1 MKSTMKYA
9 MQPIRTMRPAEAGFA
24 PAARRLL
31 RVKLPPAVLLAAV
44 AAIAAAVVAASGWR
58 SAGPAPSAAQLDEW
72 QAMVTQAGEPHAL
85 ARLRDLARAGSAD
98 AQAALGGALV
108 DAREPGLRDEGR
120 GWLETAAQ
128 ANGATDAPAARRAQ
142 LALGKA
148 LLLGSGGLPKDYARA
163 RTLLAAAA
171 AHGDPAA
178 AYYLGLIYRSGYG
191 IAADPAQAARWFD
204 VASRADL
211 PAADFMLANAYRD
224 GSGVPRDDARAL
236 ALYRR
241 AAEHELPEAVQT
253 LAMAYRNGELG
264 LTPDADAFHAQW
276 IETAHALKHPV
287 VAP

>member
-1 MKSTMKYA
+1 
-9 MQPIRTMRPAEAGFA
+9 MQPIRTMRPAEAGFTT
-24 PAARRLL
+24 AAQRLL
-31 RVKLPPAVLLAAV
+31 RAKLPPAALLAA
-44 AAIAAAVVAASGWR
+44 AAITVAAVVAATGWR
-58 SAGPAPSAAQLDEW
+58 AAGPAPSAAQLDEW
-72 QAMVTQAGEPHAL
+72 QAMVAQAVEPHAL
-85 ARLRDLARAGSAD
+85 AQLRTLARRGSGD
-98 AQAALGGALV
+98 AQAALGIALV

-128 ANGATDAPAARRAQ
+128 ADTKAGTPAARRAQ

-148 LLLGSGGLPKDYARA
+148 LLLGSGDIPKDYARA
-163 RTLLAAAA
+163 RTLLGEAAGQ
-171 AHGDPAA
+171 GDPAA

-191 IAADPAQAARWFD
+191 VAADPVQAAHWFEI
-204 VASRADL
+204 ASRSDI
-211 PAADFMLANAYRD
+211 PAADFMLANAYRE
-224 GSGVPRDDARAL
+224 GSGVPRDEARAL

-264 LTPDADAFHAQW
+264 LRPDADAFHAQW

>member
-1 MKSTMKYA
+1 
-9 MQPIRTMRPAEAGFA
+9 MQPIRTMRPAEAGVTA
-24 PAARRLL
+24 AARRLL
-31 RVKLPPAVLLAAV
+31 RAKLPPAALLAA
-44 AAIAAAVVAASGWR
+44 AAVTVAAVVAATGWR
-58 SAGPAPSAAQLDEW
+58 AAGPAPSAAQLDEW
-72 QAMVTQAGEPHAL
+72 QAMVAQAAEPHAL
-85 ARLRDLARAGSAD
+85 AQLRTLARRGSGD
-98 AQAALGGALV
+98 AQAALGIALL

-120 GWLETAAQ
+120 GWLETAVDGKAD
-128 ANGATDAPAARRAQ
+128 GPAARRAQ

-148 LLLGSGGLPKDYARA
+148 LLLGSGDIPKDYARA
-163 RTLLAAAA
+163 RALLGEAASQ
-171 AHGDPAA
+171 GDPAA

-191 IAADPAQAARWFD
+191 TAADPVQAAHWFEF
-204 VASRADL
+204 ASHADI

-224 GSGVPRDDARAL
+224 GSGVPRNEARAL

-264 LTPDADAFHAQW
+264 LKPDADAFHTQW

>member
-1 MKSTMKYA
+1 
-9 MQPIRTMRPAEAGFA
+9 
-24 PAARRLL
+24 
-31 RVKLPPAVLLAAV
+31 
-44 AAIAAAVVAASGWR
+44 
-58 SAGPAPSAAQLDEW
+58 
-72 QAMVTQAGEPHAL
+72 
-85 ARLRDLARAGSAD
+85 
-98 AQAALGGALV
+98 AALGIALV

-128 ANGATDAPAARRAQ
+128 AQGADNAPAARRAQ

-148 LLLGSGGLPKDYARA
+148 LLLGSGDMPKDYARA
-163 RTLLAAAA
+163 RALLSAAAE
-171 AHGDPAA
+171 HGDAAA

-191 IAADPAQAARWFD
+191 TATDPVQAARWFEI
-204 VASRADL
+204 ASQAEI

-224 GSGVPRDDARAL
+224 GSGVPRDEARAL

-264 LTPDADAFHAQW
+264 LRPDADAFHAQW

-287 VAP
+287 VGP

>member
-1 MKSTMKYA
+1 
-9 MQPIRTMRPAEAGFA
+9 MQPIRTMRPAETGFA

-31 RVKLPPAVLLAAV
+31 RAKLPPAVLLAAV

-58 SAGPAPSAAQLDEW
+58 GAGPAPSAAQLEEW

-128 ANGATDAPAARRAQ
+128 ANGATHAPAARRAQ

-148 LLLGSGGLPKDYARA
+148 LLLGSGDLPKDYARA

-204 VASRADL
+204 VASRADI

-264 LTPDADAFHAQW
+264 LTPDAKEFHAQW

>member
-1 MKSTMKYA
+1 
-9 MQPIRTMRPAEAGFA
+9 MQPIRTMRPAEAGFSA
-24 PAARRLL
+24 AARRLL
-31 RVKLPPAVLLAAV
+31 RAKLPPAALLAAAAMTV
-44 AAIAAAVVAASGWR
+44 AAAAAATGWR
-58 SAGPAPSAAQLDEW
+58 AAGPAPSAAQIDEW
-72 QAMVTQAGEPHAL
+72 QVMVAQAAEPHAL
-85 ARLRDLARAGSAD
+85 AQLRTLARRGSGD
-98 AQAALGGALV
+98 AQAALGIALV
-108 DAREPGLRDEGR
+108 DAREPVLRDEGR

-128 ANGATDAPAARRAQ
+128 ADGQADAPAARRAQ

-148 LLLGSGGLPKDYARA
+148 LLLGSGDLPKDYARA
-163 RTLLAAAA
+163 RALLGAAA

-191 IAADPAQAARWFD
+191 IAADPVQAAHWFAL
-204 VASRADL
+204 ASRSGI

-236 ALYRR
+236 VLYRR
-241 AAEHELPEAVQT
+241 AAQHELPEAVQT

-264 LTPDADAFHAQW
+264 LKPDADEFHAQW

>member
-1 MKSTMKYA
+1 

-44 AAIAAAVVAASGWR
+44 AAIAAAAVAASGWR

-85 ARLRDLARAGSAD
+85 ARLRDLARAGSTD

-128 ANGATDAPAARRAQ
+128 ASGATHAPAARRAQ

-204 VASRADL
+204 VASRA
-211 PAADFMLANAYRD
+211 
-224 GSGVPRDDARAL
+224 
-236 ALYRR
+236 
-241 AAEHELPEAVQT
+241 AEHELPEAVQT

>member
-1 MKSTMKYA
+1 MVA
-9 MQPIRTMRPAEAGFA
+9 Q
-24 PAARRLL
+24 
-31 RVKLPPAVLLAAV
+31 AV
-44 AAIAAAVVAASGWR
+44 
-58 SAGPAPSAAQLDEW
+58 
-72 QAMVTQAGEPHAL
+72 EPNAL
-85 ARLRDLARAGSAD
+85 ARLRTLARRGSGD
-98 AQAALGGALV
+98 AQAALGMALV

-120 GWLETAAQ
+120 GWLETAAD
-128 ANGATDAPAARRAQ
+128 GKTDSPAARRAR

-148 LLLGSGGLPKDYARA
+148 LLLGSGDIPKDYARA
-163 RTLLAAAA
+163 RALLGEAAGQ
-171 AHGDPAA
+171 GDPAA

-191 IAADPAQAARWFD
+191 TAADPVQAAHWFEL
-204 VASRADL
+204 ASRADI

-224 GSGVPRDDARAL
+224 GSGVPRDEARAL

-264 LTPDADAFHAQW
+264 LKPDADEFHAQW

>member
-1 MKSTMKYA
+1 MTMRPA
-9 MQPIRTMRPAEAGFA
+9 MQPIRTMRPAEAGFTA
-24 PAARRLL
+24 AARRLL
-31 RVKLPPAVLLAAV
+31 RAKLPPAALLAA
-44 AAIAAAVVAASGWR
+44 AAVTVAAVVATTGWR
-58 SAGPAPSAAQLDEW
+58 PAGPAPSAAQLDEW
-72 QAMVTQAGEPHAL
+72 QAMVAQAVEPHAL
-85 ARLRDLARAGSAD
+85 AQLRTLARRGSGD
-98 AQAALGGALV
+98 AQAALGIALI

-120 GWLETAAQ
+120 GWLETAAD
-128 ANGATDAPAARRAQ
+128 GKTDSPAARRAQ

-148 LLLGSGGLPKDYARA
+148 LLLGSGDIPKDYARA
-163 RTLLAAAA
+163 RALLGEAAGQ
-171 AHGDPAA
+171 GDPAA

-191 IAADPAQAARWFD
+191 TAADPVQAAHWFEL
-204 VASRADL
+204 ASRADI

-264 LTPDADAFHAQW
+264 LKPDADAFHAQW

>member
-1 MKSTMKYA
+1 

-24 PAARRLL
+24 ATARRLL
-31 RVKLPPAVLLAAV
+31 RAKLPPAALLAATAVTVAV
-44 AAIAAAVVAASGWR
+44 AAAATGWR
-58 SAGPAPSAAQLDEW
+58 ATGPAPSAAQLDEW
-72 QAMVTQAGEPHAL
+72 QAMVTQAVEPHAL
-85 ARLRDLARAGSAD
+85 AQLRTLARRGSGD
-98 AQAALGGALV
+98 AQAALGIALV

-120 GWLETAAQ
+120 GWLETAVQDDGKAD
-128 ANGATDAPAARRAQ
+128 TPAARRAQ

-148 LLLGSGGLPKDYARA
+148 LLLGSGDIPKDYARA
-163 RTLLAAAA
+163 RVLLGEAAE
-171 AHGDPAA
+171 HGDPAA

-191 IAADPAQAARWFD
+191 TAADPVQAAHWFD
-204 VASRADL
+204 LASRADI

-224 GSGVPRDDARAL
+224 GSGVPRDEARAL
-236 ALYRR
+236 ALYHR

-264 LTPDADAFHAQW
+264 LKPDADEFHAQW

>member
-1 MKSTMKYA
+1 MTMRPV

-24 PAARRLL
+24 AAARRLL
-31 RVKLPPAVLLAAV
+31 RAKLPPAVLLAATAV
-44 AAIAAAVVAASGWR
+44 TVAVVAVATGWR
-58 SAGPAPSAAQLDEW
+58 ATGPAPSAAQLDEW
-72 QAMVTQAGEPHAL
+72 QAMVTQAVEPHAL
-85 ARLRDLARAGSAD
+85 AQLRTLARHGSGD
-98 AQAALGGALV
+98 AQAALGIALV

-120 GWLETAAQ
+120 GWLETAVQDDGKAD
-128 ANGATDAPAARRAQ
+128 TPAARRAQ

-148 LLLGSGGLPKDYARA
+148 LLLGSGDIPKNYARA
-163 RTLLAAAA
+163 RALLGAAAG
-171 AHGDPAA
+171 HGDPAA

-191 IAADPAQAARWFD
+191 TAADPVQAAHWFD
-204 VASRADL
+204 LASRADI

-224 GSGVPRDDARAL
+224 GNGVPRDEARAL

-253 LAMAYRNGELG
+253 LAIAYRNGELG
-264 LTPDADAFHAQW
+264 LKPDADEFHAQW

>member
-1 MKSTMKYA
+1 

-31 RVKLPPAVLLAAV
+31 RMKLPPAVLLAAAAAAIV
-44 AAIAAAVVAASGWR
+44 AAAAAATGWR
-58 SAGPAPSAAQLDEW
+58 GAGPAPSAAQLEEW
-72 QAMVTQAGEPHAL
+72 QAMVTQAGEPRAL
-85 ARLRDLARAGSAD
+85 ARLRDLARDGSAD
-98 AQAALGGALV
+98 AQAALGVALV

-128 ANGATDAPAARRAQ
+128 ADGAIAAPAARRAQ

-163 RTLLAAAA
+163 RTLLGAAAE
-171 AHGDPAA
+171 HGDPAA

-191 IAADPAQAARWFD
+191 VAADPVQAARWFEA
-204 VASRADL
+204 ASHADI

-264 LTPDADAFHAQW
+264 LKPDADEFHAQW

-287 VAP
+287 IAP

>member
-1 MKSTMKYA
+1 MTMRPV

-24 PAARRLL
+24 ATARRLL
-31 RVKLPPAVLLAAV
+31 RAKLPPAALLAATAVTVAV
-44 AAIAAAVVAASGWR
+44 AAAATGWR
-58 SAGPAPSAAQLDEW
+58 ATGPAPSAAQLDEW
-72 QAMVTQAGEPHAL
+72 QAMVTQAVEPHAL
-85 ARLRDLARAGSAD
+85 AQLRTLARRGSGD
-98 AQAALGGALV
+98 AQAALGIALV

-120 GWLETAAQ
+120 GWLETAVQDDGKAD
-128 ANGATDAPAARRAQ
+128 TPAARRAQ

-148 LLLGSGGLPKDYARA
+148 LLLGSGDIPKDYARA
-163 RTLLAAAA
+163 RVLLGEAAE
-171 AHGDPAA
+171 HGDPAA

-191 IAADPAQAARWFD
+191 TAADPVQAAHWFD
-204 VASRADL
+204 LASRADI

-224 GSGVPRDDARAL
+224 GSGVPRDEARAL
-236 ALYRR
+236 ALYHR

-264 LTPDADAFHAQW
+264 LKPDADEFHAQW

>member
-1 MKSTMKYA
+1 MTMRPV

-24 PAARRLL
+24 AAARRLL
-31 RVKLPPAVLLAAV
+31 RAKLPPAVLLAATAV
-44 AAIAAAVVAASGWR
+44 TVAVVAVATGWR
-58 SAGPAPSAAQLDEW
+58 ATGPAPSAAQLDEW
-72 QAMVTQAGEPHAL
+72 QAMVTQAVEPHAL
-85 ARLRDLARAGSAD
+85 AQLRTLARHGSGD
-98 AQAALGGALV
+98 AQAALGIALV

-120 GWLETAAQ
+120 GWLETAVQDDGKAD
-128 ANGATDAPAARRAQ
+128 TPAARRAQ

-148 LLLGSGGLPKDYARA
+148 LLLGSGDIPKNYARA
-163 RTLLAAAA
+163 RALLGAAAG
-171 AHGDPAA
+171 HGDPAA

-191 IAADPAQAARWFD
+191 TAADPVQAAHWFD
-204 VASRADL
+204 LASRADI

-224 GSGVPRDDARAL
+224 GNGVPRDEARAL

-264 LTPDADAFHAQW
+264 LKPDADAFHAQW

>member
-1 MKSTMKYA
+1 
-9 MQPIRTMRPAEAGFA
+9 MQPIRTMRPAEAGFTA
-24 PAARRLL
+24 AARRLL
-31 RVKLPPAVLLAAV
+31 RAKLPPAALLATAAV
-44 AAIAAAVVAASGWR
+44 TVAAVVATTGWR
-58 SAGPAPSAAQLDEW
+58 AAGPAPSAAQLEEW
-72 QAMVTQAGEPHAL
+72 QAMVAQAVEPNAL
-85 ARLRDLARAGSAD
+85 AQLRTLARRGSGD
-98 AQAALGGALV
+98 AQAALGIALV

-120 GWLETAAQ
+120 GWLETAAD
-128 ANGATDAPAARRAQ
+128 GKTDSPAARRAQ

-148 LLLGSGGLPKDYARA
+148 LLLGSGDIPKDYARA
-163 RTLLAAAA
+163 RALLGEAAGQ
-171 AHGDPAA
+171 GDPAA

-191 IAADPAQAARWFD
+191 TAADPVQAAHWFEL
-204 VASRADL
+204 ASRADI

-224 GSGVPRDDARAL
+224 GSGVPRDEARAL

-264 LTPDADAFHAQW
+264 LKPDADEFHAQW

>member
-1 MKSTMKYA
+1 
-9 MQPIRTMRPAEAGFA
+9 MQPIRTMRPAEAGFTT
-24 PAARRLL
+24 AARRLL
-31 RVKLPPAVLLAAV
+31 RAKLPPAALLAA
-44 AAIAAAVVAASGWR
+44 AAVTVAAVVATSGWR
-58 SAGPAPSAAQLDEW
+58 AAGPAPSAAQLDEW
-72 QAMVTQAGEPHAL
+72 QAMVAQAVEPHAL
-85 ARLRDLARAGSAD
+85 AQLRTLARRGSGD
-98 AQAALGGALV
+98 AQAALGIALV

-120 GWLETAAQ
+120 GWLETAA
-128 ANGATDAPAARRAQ
+128 ADGKADSPAARRAQ

-148 LLLGSGGLPKDYARA
+148 LLLGSGDIPKDYARA
-163 RTLLAAAA
+163 RALLGEAAGQ
-171 AHGDPAA
+171 GDPAA

-191 IAADPAQAARWFD
+191 TAADPVQAAHWFEL
-204 VASRADL
+204 ASRADI

-224 GSGVPRDDARAL
+224 GSGVPRDEARAL

-264 LTPDADAFHAQW
+264 LKPDADEFHAQW

>member
-1 MKSTMKYA
+1 GGAAPGRRGAGST
-9 MQPIRTMRPAEAGFA
+9 
-24 PAARRLL
+24 
-31 RVKLPPAVLLAAV
+31 
-44 AAIAAAVVAASGWR
+44 
-58 SAGPAPSAAQLDEW
+58 PSAAQLDEW
-72 QAMVTQAGEPHAL
+72 QAMVTQATEPHAL
-85 ARLRDLARAGSAD
+85 AQLRTLARRGSGD
-98 AQAALGGALV
+98 AQAALGIALV

-120 GWLETAAQ
+120 GWLETAAT
-128 ANGATDAPAARRAQ
+128 ADGKADAPAARRAQ

-148 LLLGSGGLPKDYARA
+148 LLLGSSDMPKDYARA
-163 RTLLAAAA
+163 RTLLGEAAAQ
-171 AHGDPAA
+171 GDPAA

-191 IAADPAQAARWFD
+191 IAADPVQAAHWFE
-204 VASRADL
+204 VASRADI

-264 LTPDADAFHAQW
+264 LKPDADEFHAQW

>member
-1 MKSTMKYA
+1 
-9 MQPIRTMRPAEAGFA
+9 MQPIRTMRPAEAGFTA
-24 PAARRLL
+24 AARRLL
-31 RVKLPPAVLLAAV
+31 RAKLPPAALLAA
-44 AAIAAAVVAASGWR
+44 AAVTVAAVVATTGWR
-58 SAGPAPSAAQLDEW
+58 AAGPAPSAAQLEEW
-72 QAMVTQAGEPHAL
+72 QAMVAQAVEPNAL
-85 ARLRDLARAGSAD
+85 AQLRTLARRGSGD
-98 AQAALGGALV
+98 AQAALGIALV

-120 GWLETAAQ
+120 GWLETAAD
-128 ANGATDAPAARRAQ
+128 GKTDSPAARRAQ

-148 LLLGSGGLPKDYARA
+148 LLLGSGDIPKDYARA
-163 RTLLAAAA
+163 RTLLGEAAGR
-171 AHGDPAA
+171 GDPAA

-191 IAADPAQAARWFD
+191 TAADPVQAAHWFEL
-204 VASRADL
+204 ASRADI
-211 PAADFMLANAYRD
+211 PSADFMLANAYRD

-264 LTPDADAFHAQW
+264 LKPDADEFHAQW

>member
-1 MKSTMKYA
+1 
-9 MQPIRTMRPAEAGFA
+9 MQPIPTMRPAESGIA
-24 PAARRLL
+24 PAVRRLL
-31 RVKLPPAVLLAAV
+31 RVKLPPAVLLAAS
-44 AAIAAAVVAASGWR
+44 AAIVATAVAVAGWR

-72 QAMVTQAGEPHAL
+72 QAMVTQVADPHAL
-85 ARLRDLARAGSAD
+85 AQLRDLARAGSAD
-98 AQAALGGALV
+98 AQAALGVALV

-128 ANGATDAPAARRAQ
+128 ASGAQDAPAVRRAQ

-148 LLLGSGGLPKDYARA
+148 LLFGSDDLPKDYARA
-163 RTLLAAAA
+163 RALLGAAAE
-171 AHGDPAA
+171 HGDPAA
-178 AYYLGLIYRSGYG
+178 AYYVGLIYRSGYG
-191 IAADPAQAARWFD
+191 TAADPAQAARWFAL
-204 VASRADL
+204 ASRADI
-211 PAADFMLANAYRD
+211 PAADFMLANAYRN

-264 LTPDADAFHAQW
+264 LTPNADEFHAQW